1 MNWITITPTEIE
13 LELDGTT
20 AIALLQ
26 SLLDKLE
33 QSPQTGIISEFK
45 GAGEI
50 FRLDGNL
57 YNQAEYKLSLIQ
69 ASPPIPLNLGDIV

>member
-33 QSPQTGIISEFK
+33 QSPQPTVISEFK

-69 ASPPIPLNLGDIV
+69 ESPPIPLNLGDIV

>member
-1 MNWITITPTEIE
+1 MNWLTITPTQIE
-13 LELDGTT
+13 LDLDGTT

-26 SLLDKLE
+26 SLLDKIE

-57 YNQAEYKLSLIQ
+57 YNQAEYKLSIIQ
-69 ASPPIPLNLGDIV
+69 ASPAIPLEFDSIV

>member
-1 MNWITITPTEIE
+1 MDWLIITPTQIE
-13 LELDGTT
+13 LELDGTDPL
-20 AIALLQ
+20 ALLQ

-45 GAGEI
+45 GSGEI

-57 YNQAEYKLSLIQ
+57 YNQAEYKLSVIQ
-69 ASPPIPLNLGDIV
+69 ASPPIPLNLGDMV